1 MSLFNPTVR
10 LALLL
15 ATLLPF
21 AIAQAQDRA
30 GAEQELAAV
39 NTAIVDIQS
48 WLDGANASH
57 SEALTRLR
65 AIELEIDEVH
75 SRIDAVESALEET
88 QARLDALTAEQQ
100 TLTAA
105 RDRQQ
110 ETLAA
115 ILRATYMTGNEPVL
129 KLLLNQQDPS
139 AAARMLHYAR
149 VLSEEQ
155 LTRVQAYQA
164 TLAEL
169 ETVDNELTASLAQ
182 LGEQR
187 AALES
192 EATSLDSA
200 RGERERV
207 LATLSGD
214 ISGRREELQ
223 QLELDRAELQA
234 LLEEIARAMEGVRS
248 FADVPPFAEQRGQL
262 PAPTDGVVSSR
273 FGAAYGGGSLNR
285 QGIILRASE
294 GTPVRAVH
302 AGRVVF
308 ADWLRGAGL
317 LAIVDH
323 GDGYMSLYAG
333 NEALGVT
340 AGDWVDRGQVLATSG
355 PGVAGGEAGLYFE
368 IRQQGRAVDPADWLT
383 E

>member
-1 MSLFNPTVR
+1 MPLLNPTIKIV
-10 LALLL
+10 LLL
-15 ATLLPF
+15 ATLLPL
-21 AIAQAQDRA
+21 AAAQAQDRA
-30 GAEQELAAV
+30 GTEQELATV

-48 WLDGANASH
+48 WLDGANARH

-65 AIELEIDEVH
+65 AIELEIDAVH
-75 SRIDAVESALEET
+75 SRIDAVESALDET
-88 QARLDALTAEQQ
+88 QARLDALTAQRQ
-100 TLTAA
+100 TLEAA
-105 RDRQQ
+105 RDSQQ
-110 ETLAA
+110 ETLAT

-129 KLLLNQQDPS
+129 KLLLNQQDTS

-155 LTRVQAYQA
+155 LARVQAYQL
-164 TLAEL
+164 TLTEL
-169 ETVDNELTASLAQ
+169 ETVDAELTASLTR

-187 AALES
+187 TELER

-200 RGERERV
+200 RAERERV

-214 ISGRREELQ
+214 ISSRREELQ

-234 LLEEIARAMEGVRS
+234 LLDEIARAMEGVRS
-248 FADVPPFAEQRGQL
+248 FADVPPFAEQRGRL
-262 PAPTDGVVSSR
+262 PVPTDGVVSTR

-285 QGIILRASE
+285 QGIIVRASE

-323 GDGYMSLYAG
+323 GDGYMSLYGG

-355 PGVAGGEAGLYFE
+355 AGVAGGEAGLYFE
-368 IRQQGRAVDPADWLT
+368 IRRQGRAVDPADWLA